1 MPKHEIDYSNTII
14 YKITCND
21 STISDLYVGHTTN
34 FVQRK
39 HSHKQTCINEKNPN
53 YKCKLYEI
61 IRNHGGWENWK
72 MEIINCFNCKNHYE
86 ARKKEQEYMLSLN
99 ATLNSNEPYLIPNPK
114 EIIVKNKVIK
124 EILQCKECNK
134 YFNNIN
140 LLETHNKTNKHIKN
154 LDNKLLIKKSPKS
167 SKKFICE
174 ICEYKCSKKSDFEK
188 HLLTSKH
195 FKLINV
201 NEQLIQKS
209 HILKC
214 SICHKEYKSNVGLWK
229 HKKKCI
235 PSIIPEENIILD
247 ASSNEMKV
255 LSNLVLEV
263 IKNNSELQKQ
273 NQDLQQKM
281 YDLCKN
287 NNTMINSNNNNH
299 NKTFNLQ
306 FFLNEE
312 CKDAMNMSEFINSI
326 ELKLSDL
333 ENFGKVGYV
342 EGMSNIIIKKLNNT
356 DMYKRPVHCSD
367 AKRETL
373 YVKEENKWEKEGP
386 ENSKMVKAVYSMNK
400 KNYQML
406 NVWKEAHPN
415 CLDGQTKQCD
425 DYMKIM
431 CKVMDGDKENINKV
445 IKRLAKEVVIHK

>member
-1 MPKHEIDYSNTII
+1 MPKEVISYSNTVI
-14 YKITCND
+14 YKIFCND
-21 STISDLYVGHTTN
+21 ATVSDLYVGHTTN
-34 FVQRK
+34 FIKRK
-39 HSHKQTCINEKNPN
+39 YQHKILCNGGK
-53 YKCKLYEI
+53 KLKLYDI
-61 IRNHGGWENWK
+61 IRENGGWDNWT
-72 MEIINCFNCKNHYE
+72 MTEIAKYNCEDATE
-86 ARKKEQEYMLSLN
+86 ARIREQEHYDLLNPSLN
-99 ATLNSNEPYLIPNPK
+99 LMNPISNNEYTVLHIDTSIK
-114 EIIVKNKVIK
+114 TKDELTVKDQIEEKTQTKNDKFYCTIC
-124 EILQCKECNK
+124 EYGTCNK
-134 YFNNIN
+134 KDY
-140 LLETHNKTNKHIKN
+140 NKHLATVKHVQKTKSTKVN
-154 LDNKLLIKKSPKS
+154 NKSPKIPTP
-167 SKKFICE
+167 FICD
-174 ICEYKCSKKSDFEK
+174 CGRQYKER
-188 HLLTSKH
+188 T
-195 FKLINV
+195 
-201 NEQLIQKS
+201 
-209 HILKC
+209 
-214 SICHKEYKSNVGLWK
+214 GLWK
-229 HKKKCI
+229 HKKKC
-235 PSIIPEENIILD
+235 EENNDTENNDALNKELIMMLIKENSDLKNMVLD
-247 ASSNEMKV
+247 V
-255 LSNLVLEV
+255 C
-263 IKNNSELQKQ
+263 QKIQ
-273 NQDLQQKM
+273 PT
-281 YDLCKN
+281 
-287 NNTMINSNNNNH
+287 NNTMINSNNNSH

>member
-72 MEIINCFNCKNHYE
+72 MEIIIFFNCKNHYE
-86 ARKKEQEYMLSLN
+86 AIKKEQEYFLSLN
-99 ATLNSNEPYLIPNPK
+99 ATLNNIEYYAITKPK
-114 EIIVKNKVIK
+114 ETIVKNIIIK
-124 EILQCKECNK
+124 TPKNAK
-134 YFNNIN
+134 YFNCENC
-140 LLETHNKTNKHIKN
+140 LFTC
-154 LDNKLLIKKSPKS
+154 NKLSEWERHISTGKHLNRIKLNILEQKNTGSD
-167 SKKFICE
+167 KFICKF
-174 ICEYKCSKKSDFEK
+174 C
-188 HLLTSKH
+188 
-195 FKLINV
+195 
-201 NEQLIQKS
+201 
-209 HILKC
+209 
-214 SICHKEYKSNVGLWK
+214 YKSYKARNSLWY
-229 HKKKCI
+229 HEQKCKPI
-235 PSIIPEENIILD
+235 EETLKNTESNNQSENIILD

-255 LSNLVLEV
+255 LTSLVIELV
-263 IKNNSELQKQ
+263 KNNTQLQKQTSELQIQNQDFQKQTTELQKQ
-273 NQDLQQKM
+273 MIDVCQKIQPT
-281 YDLCKN
+281 
-287 NNTMINSNNNNH
+287 NNTMINSNNINTTN